1 MLPLIIKKENEME
14 NKKVLLGM
22 SGGVDSSVSALLLKQ
37 NGYDPIGMTL
47 ELFAGSLVTG
57 EYPGH
62 YETVKCFEL
71 VNNYNC
77 SKKHKCLKKILDET
91 KIYDIII
98 NVAETA
104 MK

>member
-1 MLPLIIKKENEME
+1 
-14 NKKVLLGM
+14 
-22 SGGVDSSVSALLLKQ
+22 
-37 NGYDPIGMTL
+37 MT
-47 ELFAGSLVTG
+47 GK
-57 EYPGH
+57 YPGH

-98 NVAETA
+98 NVAGTA

>member
-1 MLPLIIKKENEME
+1 MICLELSEVGFGQQEFYEP
-14 NKKVLLGM
+14 
-22 SGGVDSSVSALLLKQ
+22 
-37 NGYDPIGMTL
+37 L
-47 ELFAGSLVTG
+47 ELFAGSLVT
-57 EYPGH
+57 EKYPGH

>member
-1 MLPLIIKKENEME
+1 
-14 NKKVLLGM
+14 
-22 SGGVDSSVSALLLKQ
+22 
-37 NGYDPIGMTL
+37 MT
-47 ELFAGSLVTG
+47 EK
-57 EYPGH
+57 YPGH

-98 NVAETA
+98 NGGFVWVESLE
-104 MK
+104 KRCFL

>member
-1 MLPLIIKKENEME
+1 
-14 NKKVLLGM
+14 
-22 SGGVDSSVSALLLKQ
+22 
-37 NGYDPIGMTL
+37 MT
-47 ELFAGSLVTG
+47 EK
-57 EYPGH
+57 YPGH

-98 NVAETA
+98 NEAVAYSFGVVSSDEIDEINILQATYKA
-104 MK
+104 MRQAIFKVRILVAQLF

>member
-1 MLPLIIKKENEME
+1 
-14 NKKVLLGM
+14 
-22 SGGVDSSVSALLLKQ
+22 
-37 NGYDPIGMTL
+37 MT
-47 ELFAGSLVTG
+47 EK
-57 EYPGH
+57 YPGH
-62 YETVKCFEL
+62 YETVKYFEL

-104 MK
+104 AKQKIGLSPNGKATDSDSVIFKVRILVAQLF

>member
-1 MLPLIIKKENEME
+1 
-14 NKKVLLGM
+14 
-22 SGGVDSSVSALLLKQ
+22 
-37 NGYDPIGMTL
+37 MT
-47 ELFAGSLVTG
+47 EK
-57 EYPGH
+57 YPGH

-77 SKKHKCLKKILDET
+77 SKKHKCLKKTLDET

>member
-1 MLPLIIKKENEME
+1 ME

-47 ELFAGSLVTG
+47 ELFAGSLVT
-57 EYPGH
+57 EKYPGH
-62 YETVKCFEL
+62 YEIVKCFEL

>member
-1 MLPLIIKKENEME
+1 MRSQLIKAECMRIYDSCCLNHD
-14 NKKVLLGM
+14 M
-22 SGGVDSSVSALLLKQ
+22 SGVIRSWIRA
-37 NGYDPIGMTL
+37 
-47 ELFAGSLVTG
+47 AGILRTIRIICRKTRDG
-57 EYPGH
+57 KYPGH

>member
-1 MLPLIIKKENEME
+1 
-14 NKKVLLGM
+14 
-22 SGGVDSSVSALLLKQ
+22 
-37 NGYDPIGMTL
+37 MT
-47 ELFAGSLVTG
+47 EK
-57 EYPGH
+57 YPGH

-77 SKKHKCLKKILDET
+77 SKKILDET

>member
-1 MLPLIIKKENEME
+1 ME

-37 NGYDPIGMTL
+37 QGYEVIGTTL
-47 ELFAGSLVTG
+47 ELFAGSLVT
-57 EYPGH
+57 EKYPGH

>member
-1 MLPLIIKKENEME
+1 
-14 NKKVLLGM
+14 
-22 SGGVDSSVSALLLKQ
+22 
-37 NGYDPIGMTL
+37 
-47 ELFAGSLVTG
+47 VT
-57 EYPGH
+57 EKYPGH

-71 VNNYNC
+71 INNYNC

>member
-1 MLPLIIKKENEME
+1 
-14 NKKVLLGM
+14 
-22 SGGVDSSVSALLLKQ
+22 
-37 NGYDPIGMTL
+37 MT
-47 ELFAGSLVTG
+47 EK
-57 EYPGH
+57 YPGH
-62 YETVKCFEL
+62 YEIVKCFEL
-71 VNNYNC
+71 VNNYNY

>member
-1 MLPLIIKKENEME
+1 
-14 NKKVLLGM
+14 
-22 SGGVDSSVSALLLKQ
+22 
-37 NGYDPIGMTL
+37 MT
-47 ELFAGSLVTG
+47 EK
-57 EYPGH
+57 YPEH

-98 NVAETA
+98 NVAEIA

>member
-1 MLPLIIKKENEME
+1 MRSQLI
-14 NKKVLLGM
+14 KVECMRIYDSCCLNHDM
-22 SGGVDSSVSALLLKQ
+22 SGVTRSWIRAAGILR
-37 NGYDPIGMTL
+37 I
-47 ELFAGSLVTG
+47 AGSLVT
-57 EYPGH
+57 EKYPGH

-98 NVAETA
+98 NMAETA